1 MDHQD
6 RGWLWVC
13 KDQVLS
19 SAMNSP
25 SEPVRAWARRLLA
38 VEAANRSTSDAQLH
52 EAVRVSEKLRISLAQ
67 FVGADGFTAL
77 LRRALVLARADVPL
91 LQSAKVT
98 PEGRLEGIQAADAG
112 TDVEAAAVITEH
124 VLALLVVFIGESL
137 TLRLVR
143 QTWPDASLEEKL

>member
-1 MDHQD
+1 
-6 RGWLWVC
+6 
-13 KDQVLS
+13 
-19 SAMNSP
+19 MNRP
-25 SEPVRAWARRLLA
+25 SESVRALALQLLA
-38 VEAANRSTSDAQLH
+38 VEAADLSAFDTRMQ
-52 EAVRVSEKLRISLAQ
+52 EAVRVSERLRVSLGH
-67 FVGADGFTAL
+67 FIGADGFTAL
-77 LRRALVLARADVPL
+77 LRRALVLARADVPS

-98 PEGRLEGIQAADAG
+98 PDGRLEGIQAADAG

>member
-1 MDHQD
+1 M
-6 RGWLWVC
+6 
-13 KDQVLS
+13 S
-19 SAMNSP
+19 TPSASI
-25 SEPVRAWARRLLA
+25 RAWSRRLLA
-38 VEAANRSTSDAQLH
+38 VEAANRSASDAQVH

-98 PEGRLEGIQAADAG
+98 PDGRLEGMQKAAADAP
-112 TDVEAAAVITEH
+112 TDVEAATAITEH

-143 QTWPDASLEEKL
+143 EAWPDAWSEEKL

>member
-1 MDHQD
+1 M
-6 RGWLWVC
+6 
-13 KDQVLS
+13 S
-19 SAMNSP
+19 TPSASI
-25 SEPVRAWARRLLA
+25 RAWTRRLLA
-38 VEAANRSTSDAQLH
+38 VEAANRSASDAQVH
-52 EAVRVSEKLRISLAQ
+52 EAVRVAEKLRISLAQ

-77 LRRALVLARADVPL
+77 LRRALALARADVPV

-98 PEGRLEGIQAADAG
+98 SDGRQEGIQAADAG

-143 QTWPDASLEEKL
+143 EAWPDAWLEENL

>member
-1 MDHQD
+1 
-6 RGWLWVC
+6 
-13 KDQVLS
+13 
-19 SAMNSP
+19 MNSP
-25 SEPVRAWARRLLA
+25 SASIRVWAGRLLA
-38 VEAANRSTSDAQLH
+38 VEAANRSASDAQVH

-98 PEGRLEGIQAADAG
+98 PDGRLEGMQEAAADAG
-112 TDVEAAAVITEH
+112 TDVEAATAITEH

-137 TLRLVR
+137 TLRLMR
-143 QTWPDASLEEKL
+143 EAWPDAWLEEKL

>member
-1 MDHQD
+1 
-6 RGWLWVC
+6 
-13 KDQVLS
+13 
-19 SAMNSP
+19 MNRP
-25 SEPVRAWARRLLA
+25 SESVRALALRLLA
-38 VEAANRSTSDAQLH
+38 LEAANLSAFETRMH
-52 EAVRVSEKLRISLAQ
+52 EAVRVSEKLRVSLAQ

-77 LRRALVLARADVPL
+77 VRRALVLARADMPL

-112 TDVEAAAVITEH
+112 TDSEAAAAITEH
-124 VLALLVVFIGESL
+124 VLGLLVAFIGESL